1 MSEPPS
7 RGPERDL
14 FRDTWVRYLG
24 ELRARGTANPQHVAR
39 EAGIAR
45 GRWGPGD
52 GGSILVLAQPGQ
64 RRHREG
70 SELAQGHTALACP
83 ALPLGILL
91 VSLPGDSC
99 SPDRRTG

>member
-39 EAGIAR
+39 GSRNCQRPVGAWRLWEHLSACSAGAETAQR
-45 GRWGPGD
+45 G
-52 GGSILVLAQPGQ
+52 L
-64 RRHREG
+64 
-70 SELAQGHTALACP
+70 
-83 ALPLGILL
+83 
-91 VSLPGDSC
+91 
-99 SPDRRTG
+99 